1 MPAKKM
7 PDEPAKTAGPAGR
20 AAPPSDLNQLTAAE
34 ATLAI
39 CQSVLRGIGESDL
52 DKPTPCSS
60 FTVGELAD
68 HLIGSMVGL
77 GGMAGAAVIPAE
89 SGTVESRVAF
99 AAQQALDAWQGR
111 GLEGTVKLGDSD
123 MPAGGAAS
131 ILSLELLIHAWDF
144 AVATGQQV
152 NVSDQVAHYVLDL
165 ARQVIQ
171 PQGRQ
176 DGAFAAAI
184 EVGPEADILDRLIA
198 FSGRAVT

>member
-1 MPAKKM
+1 M
-7 PDEPAKTAGPAGR
+7 
-20 AAPPSDLNQLTAAE
+20 
-34 ATLAI
+34 
-39 CQSVLRGIGESDL
+39 
-52 DKPTPCSS
+52 
-60 FTVGELAD
+60 
-68 HLIGSMVGL
+68 
-77 GGMAGAAVIPAE
+77 
-89 SGTVESRVAF
+89 
-99 AAQQALDAWQGR
+99 
-111 GLEGTVKLGDSD
+111 KLGDSD

-152 NVSDQVAHYVLDL
+152 DVSDQVAHYVLDL

-184 EVGPEADILDRLIA
+184 EVGPDADILDRLIA